1 MFGDIGGSP
10 PSPPGPVGKVAPVT
24 GGSRGIGAATCHAR
38 TMNGNAVNG
47 RGLAVNGAGAG
58 IAVNGRR
65 RAAIDDGGRRGDVGR
80 AVLSLASNASPRGAG
95 VTLGLTGGRV
105 IV

>member
-10 PSPPGPVGKVAPVT
+10 PPPPPPSGLAGKVAPVT
-24 GGSRGIGAATCHAR
+24 GGSRGIGAATCHALAA
-38 TMNGNAVNG
+38 NGAGAAVNG
-47 RGLAVNGAGAG
+47 RG
-58 IAVNGRR
+58 
-65 RAAIDDGGRRGDVGR
+65 RAAIGDGGRRGDVGR

-95 VTLGLTGGRV
+95 VTPGLTGGRV